1 MKAKLLLTIAI
12 GVLGLLSHAQQIN
25 PPPPNRV
32 GIHTRQ
38 ASETLD
44 VNGTTRVRIL
54 PQGGYAYNQ
63 NIYNGQPSRTTP
75 FEPIYQ
81 VVANKDGV
89 LGVVPLSV
97 NKLVIFPRL
106 YLPLELRRKRFYE
119 PYYNYEPRY
128 LSEKNGDIVMNLT
141 KYGIGQLAN
150 LSGSPAYGRGPGS
163 VKNPSANG
171 NNTFG
176 FGSGSYSSSFNADKM
191 YFYVLYYDTDVYT
204 DVRITEESDE
214 QFLTYKVKPGAKAT
228 SKTYMNI
235 VMVPAS

>member
-32 GIHTRQ
+32 GIHTRE

-54 PQGGYAYNQ
+54 PQGRQY
-63 NIYNGQPSRTTP
+63 IYNGQPSRTTR
-75 FEPIYQ
+75 FDPIYQ

-89 LGVVPLSV
+89 LGVAPLLL
-97 NKLVIFPRL
+97 NKIVIFPRL
-106 YLPLELRRKRFYE
+106 YLPLELRPQPFYK
-119 PYYNYEPRY
+119 PRY
-128 LSEKNGDIVMNLT
+128 YDPDYLFENKDGDIIMDLT
-141 KYGIGQLAN
+141 NYGRGQLAN
-150 LSGSPAYGRGPGS
+150 LRGYRHYETGPG
-163 VKNPSANG
+163 VAKNPSADR

-176 FGSGSYSSSFNADKM
+176 FDSPSFNADNPSFNADKM
-191 YFYVLYYDTDVYT
+191 YFYVTYYDTDVYT
-204 DVRITEESDE
+204 DVRITTDRFNQ

-235 VMVPAS
+235 VMVPAF